1 VTTWV
6 VFIRFALI
14 LELFLRRYICLSQTV
29 NWVLSVYCHGWV
41 AQRVAAIQTQTKCV
55 TPSCFLFSCMDVKR
69 GPFWNLTN
77 VHFNRGFS
85 SCRSMGLWLAGWS
98 HLYCGVKNSGSR
110 NAWLS
115 EWCNLTPAMRCT
127 LWIQLLCNVATLQPV
142 SLGGGTGGHSSHRGP
157 CPPGHPLEP
166 PLNLKLFTMSCQ
178 RRILRIRWF
187 DHVTNVDVISQAGRE
202 DLAAVISSDDVWR
215 SLNMFVDYWRRQ
227 QVGWHCGWLLTW
239 PDNNPCWKR
248 QRRHNWLG
256 QSDVDDS

>member
-1 VTTWV
+1 
-6 VFIRFALI
+6 
-14 LELFLRRYICLSQTV
+14 
-29 NWVLSVYCHGWV
+29 
-41 AQRVAAIQTQTKCV
+41 
-55 TPSCFLFSCMDVKR
+55 
-69 GPFWNLTN
+69 
-77 VHFNRGFS
+77 
-85 SCRSMGLWLAGWS
+85 
-98 HLYCGVKNSGSR
+98 
-110 NAWLS
+110 
-115 EWCNLTPAMRCT
+115 MRCT
-127 LWIQLLCNVATLQPV
+127 LWIRLLYNVATLQPV

-202 DLAAVISSDDVWR
+202 DLATVISSDDVWR

-256 QSDVDDS
+256 QSDVDDSWTLPPIAVNEAGLAWLMMIRYDTIKEFNRRGSLLPYG